1 MIINAVAPRT
11 DGSCE
16 DSELIL
22 IDEEKAFD

>member
-1 MIINAVAPRT
+1 MIINAVAPRLL
-11 DGSCE
+11 GSCE